1 MDPTRLWHAVD
12 VPYVSILRDT
22 TTSPPSLVSYI
33 GRSEVPDM
41 RSRTDF
47 VDNDRERSL
56 VVEVPRGTSGTSS
69 ADPEVPELAERR
81 RFTLPLLVSMLL
93 ILSLYLPGYGQYFT
107 ERNDE
112 TYLILALKKQKA
124 RFDAARVEYTAAL
137 ELKQRNMI
145 ALNEFE
151 RIKTNYI
158 NEEISYQQAMLRV
171 IFDQPHILIE
181 KAVKYQAEDG
191 KKRVRLT
198 LRNTT
203 GGVADYEMLMQTDDS
218 VFDPSLQPDKIN
230 NVFISLHE
238 SPETGVVGPIISQP
252 YEDKIETLGFGD
264 SARVDFLLLKDVEEV
279 IVSMTYAGATDRKH
293 IYLQKD
299 ASANRVIVSSP
310 NFSQESNLGESATYP
325 LELERFSNENDVFRL
340 AVVNLPRQITY
351 NFLDPTSVPIQR
363 LSQVNFTQGV
373 TSKQLALTAYLPER
387 SDVQVGIDK
396 TITFYALVLPQE
408 VWEDVQPLDK
418 RSFSEKE
425 IDGLDAGRVKLEL
438 IPRGVGR
445 IEVRALNLYHEI
457 RTDEDVSMEVTVH
470 NDGSRRLDN
479 IRIRT
484 NMPPSWQ
491 SDIHPDVISELK
503 PAEEFTVKLRFLPP
517 GNVEVGDYEI
527 QIQTQALAY
536 NRPVE
541 TQDKTVRI
549 HINAVTNLWLS
560 ASIVFCVIG
569 VLVGIVWYS
578 VKLTRR

>member
-1 MDPTRLWHAVD
+1 
-12 VPYVSILRDT
+12 
-22 TTSPPSLVSYI
+22 
-33 GRSEVPDM
+33 M
-41 RSRTDF
+41 RSRSDD
-47 VDNDRERSL
+47 VDYARKRSL
-56 VVEVPRGTSGTSS
+56 IMEVPCGTSGTAR
-69 ADPEVPELAERR
+69 ADPEKPEVAEYR
-81 RFTLPLLVSMLL
+81 RFAVPLLVSMLS
-93 ILSLYLPGYGQYFT
+93 ILYFNLPGYGQYFT

-112 TYLILALKKQKA
+112 TYLILALRKQKA
-124 RFDAARVEYTAAL
+124 RFDAARVEYAAAL
-137 ELKQRNMI
+137 ELKQRSLI

-151 RIKTNYI
+151 RIKTHYI

-191 KKRVRLT
+191 KKRVRIT

-203 GGVADYEMLMQTDDS
+203 GGVADYEKLVQTDDS

-238 SPETGVVGPIISQP
+238 SPEAGGTGPIISQP

-264 SARVDFLLLKDVEEV
+264 SASVDFLLLKDVEEV
-279 IVSMTYAGATDRKH
+279 IVSMTYAGATDQKH

-299 ASANRVIVSSP
+299 TSANRVIVSSP
-310 NFSQESNLGESATYP
+310 NFSQESYLGESATYS
-325 LELERFSNENDVFRL
+325 LQLERFSNENDVFRL

-351 NFLDPTSVPIQR
+351 NFLDPNSVPIQR

-387 SDVQVGIDK
+387 SDVQVGIDR

-408 VWEDVQPLDK
+408 VWQDVQPLDNK
-418 RSFSEKE
+418 TFSEKE
-425 IDGLDAGRVKLEL
+425 VDGLDAGKVKLEL

-457 RTDEDVSMEVTVH
+457 QTDEDVSMEVTVL

-484 NMPPSWQ
+484 NMPPRWQ
-491 SDIHPDVISELK
+491 SDIRPDVISELI
-503 PAEEFTVKLRFLPP
+503 PAEEFTVKLQFLPP
-517 GNVEVGDYEI
+517 ENVEVGDYEI
-527 QIQTQALAY
+527 QIQTLALAD

-549 HINAVTNLWLS
+549 HVNAPTNLWLS
-560 ASIVFCVIG
+560 AFIVLCVIG
-569 VLVGIVWYS
+569 VLVGIIWYS
-578 VKLTRR
+578 VKLTKR

>member
-1 MDPTRLWHAVD
+1 MDPAELQRMKKILF
-12 VPYVSILRDT
+12 PLLISMFSIL
-22 TTSPPSLVSYI
+22 S
-33 GRSEVPDM
+33 
-41 RSRTDF
+41 F
-47 VDNDRERSL
+47 
-56 VVEVPRGTSGTSS
+56 
-69 ADPEVPELAERR
+69 A
-81 RFTLPLLVSMLL
+81 
-93 ILSLYLPGYGQYFT
+93 LPGYGQYFT

-124 RFDAARVEYTAAL
+124 RFDAARVEYIAAV
-137 ELKQRNMI
+137 ELKQRNLI

-181 KAVKYQAEDG
+181 EAVKYQAEDG

-203 GGVADYEMLMQTDDS
+203 GGVADYEKLVQTDES
-218 VFDPSLQPDKIN
+218 VFDPALQPDKIN

-238 SPETGVVGPIISQP
+238 STEAGAVGPIISQP
-252 YEDKIETLGFGD
+252 YEDKIETLRFGD

-279 IVSMTYAGATDRKH
+279 IVSMTYAGTTDRKH

-310 NFSQESNLGESATYP
+310 NFSQESYLGESATYS

-351 NFLDPTSVPIQR
+351 NFLDPTSVQIQR

-387 SDVQVGIDK
+387 SDAQVEIDK

-408 VWEDVQPLDK
+408 VWRDVQTLDSK
-418 RSFSEKE
+418 SFTEKE
-425 IDGLDAGRVKLEL
+425 VDGLNAGKVKLEL

-457 RTDEDVSMEVTVH
+457 RTDEDVSMDITVL
-470 NDGSRRLDN
+470 NDGTRRLDN

-484 NMPPSWQ
+484 NMPPNWQ
-491 SDIHPDVISELK
+491 SDIQPDVISDLM
-503 PAEEFTVKLRFLPP
+503 PAKESIVKLQFLPP
-517 GNVEVGDYEI
+517 ENVDVGDYEI
-527 QIQTQALAY
+527 QIQTQALAD

-549 HINAVTNLWLS
+549 HISALTNLWLS
-560 ASIVFCVIG
+560 ASLVLCVIG